1 MPRPF
6 LVARIGVKR
15 FIADRGDLAFG
26 IALPIALFALMA
38 GVFGGEA
45 SFNGTAHTADL
56 DGGRAASELLDR
68 LERVDGVSVRRY
80 SKVDLDDALDRS
92 AVLNGFVIPAGFT
105 ASLDAGV
112 PAEVQILRRG
122 NGGDAAQIITAI
134 LRGIAA
140 DLASESQIRNGVAA
154 LAPDAPRQELDATVQ
169 RLIAD
174 ARAAPPVRVAM
185 QSLDEDAEDESD
197 FFSRLL
203 PGMIVMFLLFS
214 ITLGAQ
220 TIVEERRNGTLERLL
235 ATRLRP
241 WELFAGKFLE
251 GIGRGMLQ
259 AVVFLVLAFTVL
271 RVGGPLAFAQSAALA
286 ALVAA
291 AASAL
296 ALIIA
301 AVART
306 QDQASWFAVFATM
319 FMTVFGGTFFP
330 IGDSGALNILSRFT
344 LNKYAIDAFDGVID
358 GAATLAD
365 RWAEI
370 AVVGGAAIV
379 GLAVARLIFRVSS
392 EGR

>member
-1 MPRPF
+1 MSRAF
-6 LVARIGVKR
+6 LVALIGVKR

-26 IALPIALFALMA
+26 IALPIALFALMT

-45 SFNGTAHTADL
+45 SFNGTAHVADL
-56 DGGRAASELLDR
+56 DGGRAASELLER

-80 SKVDLDDALDRS
+80 AKPDLDDALDRS
-92 AVLNGFVIPAGFT
+92 AILNGFVLPAGFT
-105 ASLDAGV
+105 ASLDAGI
-112 PAEVQILRRG
+112 PAEVRILRRG

-134 LRGIAA
+134 LQGIAA
-140 DLASESQIRNGVAA
+140 DLASESRIRNGVAA
-154 LAPDAPRQELDATVQ
+154 LAPDAPPQRVDAAVQ
-169 RLIAD
+169 RLITD
-174 ARAAPPVRVAM
+174 ARANPPVRVET
-185 QSLDEDAEDESD
+185 QSLSEDPDDGDD

-235 ATRLRP
+235 STRLRP

-251 GIGRGMLQ
+251 GVGRGMLQ
-259 AVVFLVLAFTVL
+259 ALVFLGLAFVVL
-271 RVGGPLAFAQSAALA
+271 RVGGPLAFVQSAALA
-286 ALVAA
+286 AIVAA
-291 AASAL
+291 SASAL

-306 QDQASWFAVFATM
+306 QDQASWIAVFITM

-330 IGDSGALNILSRFT
+330 VGDSGALNILSRFT
-344 LNKYAIDAFDGVID
+344 LNKYAIDAFDGVIS

-370 AVVGGAAIV
+370 AVVGGAAIA
-379 GLAVARLIFRVSS
+379 GLAAARLIFRVSS
-392 EGR
+392 EGK

>member
-1 MPRPF
+1 MSRPF
-6 LVARIGVKR
+6 LVALIGVKR

-26 IALPIALFALMA
+26 VALPIALFALMT

-45 SFNGTAHTADL
+45 SFTGTAHVADL

-80 SKVDLDDALDRS
+80 AKPDLDDALDRS
-92 AVLNGFVIPAGFT
+92 AVLNGFVIPFGFT
-105 ASLDAGV
+105 ASLDAGA
-112 PAEVQILRRG
+112 PTEIQILRRG

-134 LRGIAA
+134 LRGVAA
-140 DLASESQIRNGVAA
+140 DLASESRIRNGVAA
-154 LAPDAPRQELDATVQ
+154 LAPDAPQARRDATAQ

-174 ARAAPPVRVAM
+174 ARDAPPVRVAIR
-185 QSLDEDAEDESD
+185 SLGEDADDGDD

-251 GIGRGMLQ
+251 GVGRGMLQ
-259 AVVFLVLAFTVL
+259 ALVFLVLAFTVL

-286 ALVAA
+286 VLVAA

-306 QDQASWFAVFATM
+306 QDQASWIAVFATM

-330 IGDSGALNILSRFT
+330 IGDSGALNVLSRFT

-370 AVVGGAAIV
+370 AVVGGAALA
-379 GLAVARLIFRVSS
+379 GLVAARLIFRVSS
-392 EGR
+392 EGK